1 MILHGFEQGIHRLQ
15 AVIAAAPVGE
25 GVGFVDEQHAALGLF
40 DHLGGFDGRLAHV
53 ARHQAGAVHLHQMAL
68 GKHAQALVNAAHEPG
83 YHGFARAGIAGKH
96 HMQGQI
102 GGRQAVLLPGLANF
116 DPVDQAVHLVLD
128 PIQPDIAVQL
138 LFQVF
143 DIFSGFF
150 FLFGFLR
157 LFFFLFLR
165 LRGRRGGFRLLFRS
179 GNGGHAYRF
188 DAPQIL
194 ADQLHALFQQ
204 PLHDFILQLN
214 DFVLAVHVLSPYPSS
229 ARMNA
234 NVRFKSCQ

>member
-1 MILHGFEQGIHRLQ
+1 MILHSFEQGVHRLQ

-40 DHLGGFDGRLAHV
+40 DHLGGFDGRLTHV
-53 ARHQAGAVHLHQMAL
+53 ARHQAGAIHLHQMAL
-68 GKHAQALVNAAHEPG
+68 GQHAEALVNAAHEPG
-83 YHGFARAGIAGKH
+83 HHGFARAGIAGKH

-102 GGRQAVLLPGLANF
+102 RGGQAVPLPGLADF
-116 DPVDQAVHLVLD
+116 DPVDQAVHFVLD
-128 PIQPDIAVQL
+128 SIQPDIAVQL
-138 LFQVF
+138 LFQIFYVF
-143 DIFSGFF
+143 GG
-150 FLFGFLR
+150 FLFFNFPR
-157 LFFFLFLR
+157 LFFFLFR
-165 LRGRRGGFRLLFRS
+165 RFRGRRGGFRLLFRS
-179 GNGGHAYRF
+179 GNGGHIHRF

-214 DFVLAVHVLSPYPSS
+214 DFVLAIHVLSPYPSS